1 MELSCLKLWHTRVGC
16 GQLGLQQTVLVSLSR
31 YFLALDFLPPL
42 EPLLQV
48 YVIPAYQINFVA
60 MKEVQAI
67 IHWQAVIQGLAEEL
81 DMTEH
86 TCTHNVEATQPG
98 SIFSLIT
105 S

>member
-1 MELSCLKLWHTRVGC
+1 
-16 GQLGLQQTVLVSLSR
+16 
-31 YFLALDFLPPL
+31 
-42 EPLLQV
+42 
-48 YVIPAYQINFVA
+48 

-67 IHWQAVIQGLAEEL
+67 IHWQAVIQGLAEES

>member
-1 MELSCLKLWHTRVGC
+1 MSFSC
-16 GQLGLQQTVLVSLSR
+16 

-67 IHWQAVIQGLAEEL
+67 IHCQAIIQGLPEES